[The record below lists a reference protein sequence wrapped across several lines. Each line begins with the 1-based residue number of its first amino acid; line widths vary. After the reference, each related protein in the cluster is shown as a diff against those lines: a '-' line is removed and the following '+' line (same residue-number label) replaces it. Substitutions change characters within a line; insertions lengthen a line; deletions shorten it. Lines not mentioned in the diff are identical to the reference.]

1 LPFLGVEVVAAAG
14 RAGIHNAAL
23 KIHMG
28 IRSRVLAML
37 MTVALSAPAVAAQGS
52 VIERANYDVFKDV
65 SSQVN
70 RYVNFTVFDDVSAS
84 VVDGV
89 VTLSGRVTMPY
100 KRQDLERRVSRVSGV
115 RAVQNQIEVLPVSQF
130 DDELRYRIARA
141 IYGNPTFWHYAAM
154 ANPPIHIVVER
165 GHVTLSGVVN
175 SNVERALARSLA
187 TGFGSFS
194 VKNELKTDAE
204 MKELLEKM

>member
-1 LPFLGVEVVAAAG
+1 
-14 RAGIHNAAL
+14 
-23 KIHMG
+23 M
-28 IRSRVLAML
+28 RSRVFAML
-37 MTVALSAPAVAAQGS
+37 LTVALTMPAMAAQGS
-52 VIERANYDVFKDV
+52 VIERPNYDVFKDV

-70 RYVNFTVFDDVSAS
+70 RYTNFTVFDDVAAS
-84 VVDGV
+84 VNEGV
-89 VTLSGRVTMPY
+89 VTLTGRVTMPY
-100 KRQDLERRVSRVSGV
+100 KRQDLERRVANISGV
-115 RAVQNQIEVLPVSQF
+115 RQVQNKIVVLPVSQF

-165 GHVTLSGVVN
+165 GHVTLSGVVF

-187 TGFGSFS
+187 TGFGEFS

-204 MKELLEKM
+204 MKDLLEKMN

>member
-1 LPFLGVEVVAAAG
+1 
-14 RAGIHNAAL
+14 
-23 KIHMG
+23 
-28 IRSRVLAML
+28 
-37 MTVALSAPAVAAQGS
+37 MTVALSIPAAAAQGS
-52 VIERANYDVFKDV
+52 VIDRENYDVFKDV
-65 SSQVN
+65 STQVN

-84 VVDGV
+84 VSEGV
-89 VTLSGRVTMPY
+89 VTLSGHVTMPY
-100 KRQDLERRVSRVSGV
+100 KRQDLERRVANISGV
-115 RAVQNQIEVLPVSQF
+115 REVQNKIEVLPVSPF

-165 GHVTLSGVVN
+165 GHVTLTGVVN

-187 TGFGSFS
+187 TGFGEFS

-204 MKELLEKM
+204 MKDLLEKI

>member
-1 LPFLGVEVVAAAG
+1 
-14 RAGIHNAAL
+14 
-23 KIHMG
+23 M
-28 IRSRVLAML
+28 RSRVLAML
-37 MTVALSAPAVAAQGS
+37 LMMAISVPAVAAQGS

-70 RYVNFTVFDDVSAS
+70 RYTNFTVFDDVAAS
-84 VVDGV
+84 VSDGV
-89 VTLSGRVTMPY
+89 VTLTGRVTMPY
-100 KRQDLERRVSRVSGV
+100 KKQDLERRVARITGV
-115 RAVQNQIEVLPVSQF
+115 NKVENKIEVLPVSQF

-187 TGFGSFS
+187 TGFGEFS

-204 MKELLEKM
+204 MKDLLEKM

>member
-1 LPFLGVEVVAAAG
+1 VAN
-14 RAGIHNAAL
+14 I
-23 KIHMG
+23 
-28 IRSRVLAML
+28 
-37 MTVALSAPAVAAQGS
+37 
-52 VIERANYDVFKDV
+52 
-65 SSQVN
+65 
-70 RYVNFTVFDDVSAS
+70 
-84 VVDGV
+84 
-89 VTLSGRVTMPY
+89 
-100 KRQDLERRVSRVSGV
+100 SGV
-115 RAVQNQIEVLPVSQF
+115 RQVQNKIEVLPVSQF

-187 TGFGSFS
+187 TGFGEFS

-204 MKELLEKM
+204 MKDLLEKMN